1 MAAPLPA
8 DAGFD
13 VLFAT
18 WLAAQDDFGQLAHG
32 LTDDEWRLPS
42 DLPGWSLG
50 DVVAHVAWLEDF
62 LGGHVDDEH
71 APVWADLPHAQSD
84 FARLVEKPVD
94 LRRSWE
100 RERVLA
106 ELDEAVQRRRV
117 LLESG
122 ARDPEEIIVGLLGPV
137 PLSHNL
143 RVRAFDSW
151 VHEQD
156 IRAVVGRPGHAES
169 PGAQATA
176 AHLLRGL
183 PGLWADKAGAQPGE
197 TLELR
202 VTGPIAFTACVGV
215 SADGVGE
222 VRAARDGVPTVA
234 LDMPWE
240 SYVGLATGRGT
251 RSAWLERVS
260 HTGSDERAHAV
271 LDAFCITP

>member
-1 MAAPLPA
+1 MTAPLPA

-13 VLFAT
+13 ALFAA
-18 WLAAQDDFGQLAHG
+18 WLSAQDDFGQLAHT
-32 LTDDEWRLPS
+32 LSDDEWRLPT
-42 DLPGWSLG
+42 DLPGWSVG

-62 LGGHVDDEH
+62 LGGHVDIEH
-71 APVWADLPHAQSD
+71 APVWDDLPHAQSD
-84 FARLVEKPVD
+84 FARLIEKPVD
-94 LRRSWE
+94 LRRSWQ
-100 RERVLA
+100 REHVLA
-106 ELDEAVQRRRV
+106 ELDEAVQRRRA

-156 IRAVVGRPGHAES
+156 IRAVVGRPGLADS

-183 PGLWADKAGAQPGE
+183 PGVWADKAGALPGE

-202 VTGPIAFTACVGV
+202 VTGPIAFTAYVGV
-215 SADGVGE
+215 SAEGAAE
-222 VRAARDGVPTVA
+222 IRAVPDAVPA
-234 LDMPWE
+234 VVIDMTWE
-240 SYVGLATGRGT
+240 SYVGLATGRGP
-251 RSAWLERVS
+251 RWVWLEQVS
-260 HTGSDERAHAV
+260 RTGSDERARAV